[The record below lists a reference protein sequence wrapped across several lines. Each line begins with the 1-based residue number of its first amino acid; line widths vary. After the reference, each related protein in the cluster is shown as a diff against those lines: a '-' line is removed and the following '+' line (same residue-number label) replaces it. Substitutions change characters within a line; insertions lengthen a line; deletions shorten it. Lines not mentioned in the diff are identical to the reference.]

1 MAVDLEAPEF
11 GTSESE
17 LVFEWR
23 LGELMRAGFPEQMA
37 LELAVC
43 SHVDLHTALQ
53 LRERGC
59 PPETAAR
66 ILL

>member
-1 MAVDLEAPEF
+1 MAVDVEALEF

-23 LGELMRAGFPEQMA
+23 FGELTRAGFPEPVA
-37 LELAVC
+37 VELAVC
-43 SHVDLHTALQ
+43 SHVDLHSALE